1 MRESGQRF
9 GGWLLI
15 DADWFGRKRCLII
28 YRDYPTGKTLLWR
41 HEDREYK
48 TSIYQD
54 IHFLVNN
61 GYPLKGVT
69 SDWKGS
75 IVAAVRD
82 VSLCLNRDIPHQRCL
97 VHTQLSS
104 QRLLTQNPKT
114 QPGREL
120 LEIVYQLNSIRIPY
134 EANIWIRWLRRWG
147 ERYRDFVNERTYS
160 EDGKHWWY
168 THKYVRRVW
177 KTLSRDVEPF
187 FVYLKNPLPKDT
199 NGIEGTF
206 SQLDTKLARHRGMA
220 RERIEKLISW
230 YFYLREFPKTS
241 FGSVRKTHT

>member
-241 FGSVRKTHT
+241 FGSFRKTHT